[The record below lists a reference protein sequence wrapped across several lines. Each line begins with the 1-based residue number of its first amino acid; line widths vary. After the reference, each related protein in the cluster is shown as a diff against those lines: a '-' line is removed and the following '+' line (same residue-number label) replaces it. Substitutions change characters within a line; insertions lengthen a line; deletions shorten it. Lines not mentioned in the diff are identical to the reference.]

1 MSDAAVGKTVPRGK
15 LAGSQLTRYAP
26 IIGLG
31 LALCAAAIVTPEFYS
46 PTNLVNV
53 LRQAAILGIVAIGQT
68 FVLLAAGIDLSVGGV
83 MGMSMI
89 IAAQVSGGADSS
101 LAAAVALALLMGV
114 VVGCANAFLV
124 VKRNVPPFV
133 ATLATFILLE
143 GARDA
148 WTRGIPSGSIPGALQ
163 FLGQRNIFFIPVP
176 ALLLLVIG
184 AVAIFVLRRATFG
197 RSLYAVGSNPRA
209 AYMSGIRVG
218 WIKCSAYVICS
229 VLAAVGGL
237 VLSGYIGYVD
247 RYLGQGFELDS
258 IAASVVGGVSLA
270 GGKGGV
276 GGALAGV
283 CLLAVVTNIVIFMN
297 LGESAQLF
305 VKGLVIIAA
314 VALQARRFLSSTAP
328 SH

>member
-1 MSDAAVGKTVPRGK
+1 MSDTTVGGALPRGDSLRAQ
-15 LAGSQLTRYAP
+15 LARRAP
-26 IIGLG
+26 VIGLAV
-31 LALCAAAIVTPEFYS
+31 ALLVAAFVTPEFYS
-46 PTNLVNV
+46 GTNLVNV

-68 FVLLAAGIDLSVGGV
+68 FVLLTGGIDLSVGGV

-89 IAAQVSGGADSS
+89 IAAQVSGGDDSS
-101 LAAAVALALLMGV
+101 LLAAVILALLMGV
-114 VVGCANAFLV
+114 VVGCVNAFLV
-124 VKRNVPPFV
+124 VLRYVPPFV

-148 WTRGIPSGSIPGALQ
+148 WTRGIPSGAIPDALQ
-163 FLGQRNIFFIPVP
+163 FLGQENIAFIPVP
-176 ALLLLVIG
+176 AMILLVVG
-184 AVAIFVLRRATFG
+184 AAGIFALRRTTYG
-197 RSLYAVGSNPRA
+197 RSLYAVGSNSRA
-209 AYMSGIRVG
+209 AYMSGIRVRLQ
-218 WIKCSAYVICS
+218 KSSAYVICS
-229 VLAAVGGL
+229 VLAAVAGL

-283 CLLAVVTNIVIFMN
+283 GLLAVLTNIVIFLN

-305 VKGLVIIAA
+305 VKGAVIIAA
-314 VALQARRFLSSTAP
+314 VALQAKRLLTTAP
-328 SH
+328 ATA

>member
-1 MSDAAVGKTVPRGK
+1 M
-15 LAGSQLTRYAP
+15 
-26 IIGLG
+26 
-31 LALCAAAIVTPEFYS
+31 ALAAAAMATPEFYS
-46 PTNLVNV
+46 ITNLVNV
-53 LRQAAILGIVAIGQT
+53 LRQASILGIVAIGQT

-89 IAAQVSGGADSS
+89 IAAQVSGGDDSS
-101 LAAAVALALLMGV
+101 LVAAVALALLMGV
-114 VVGCANAFLV
+114 AVGCVNSFLV

-148 WTRGIPSGSIPGALQ
+148 WTRGIPSGAIPGALQ
-163 FLGQRNIFFIPVP
+163 FLGQRNIFFVPVP
-176 ALLLLVIG
+176 ALILLVIG
-184 AVAIFVLRRATFG
+184 ASGIFTLRRTAFG

-218 WIKCSAYVICS
+218 LMKYSAYVACS
-229 VLAAVGGL
+229 VLAAMGGL

-276 GGALAGV
+276 GGALAGAA
-283 CLLAVVTNIVIFMN
+283 LLAVVTNIVIFLN

-305 VKGLVIIAA
+305 VKGVVIIAA
-314 VALQARRFLSSTAP
+314 VALQARRVLTPAAP
-328 SH
+328 IHQGRAAT

>member
-1 MSDAAVGKTVPRGK
+1 VSDTTVGALQRRDSLRVQV
-15 LAGSQLTRYAP
+15 ARYAP
-26 IIGLG
+26 VIGLAI
-31 LALCAAAIVTPEFYS
+31 ALLAAAFVTPEFYS
-46 PTNLVNV
+46 GTNLVNV

-68 FVLLAAGIDLSVGGV
+68 FVLLTGGIDLSVGGV

-89 IAAQVSGGADSS
+89 IAAQVSGGDDSS
-101 LAAAVALALLMGV
+101 LLPAVVLALLMGV
-114 VVGCANAFLV
+114 VVGCVNAFLIV
-124 VKRNVPPFV
+124 SRYVPPFV

-148 WTRGIPSGSIPGALQ
+148 WTRGIPSGAIPDALQ
-163 FLGQRNIFFIPVP
+163 FLGQKNIAFIPVP
-176 ALLLLVIG
+176 AMILLVVG
-184 AVAIFVLRRATFG
+184 AASIFALRRTTYG
-197 RSLYAVGSNPRA
+197 RSLYAVGSNSRT
-209 AYMSGIRVG
+209 AYMSGIRVRLH
-218 WIKCSAYVICS
+218 KSSAYVICS
-229 VLAAVGGL
+229 VLAAVAGL

-283 CLLAVVTNIVIFMN
+283 GLLAVLTNIVIFMN

-305 VKGLVIIAA
+305 VKGAVIIAA
-314 VALQARRFLSSTAP
+314 VALQAKRLLTTAP
-328 SH
+328 ANA

>member
-1 MSDAAVGKTVPRGK
+1 MSETTVSRALPGRDS
-15 LAGSQLTRYAP
+15 LRTQVARYAP

-31 LALCAAAIVTPEFYS
+31 IALIAAALVTPEFYS
-46 PTNLVNV
+46 GTNLVNV

-68 FVLLAAGIDLSVGGV
+68 FVLLTGGIDLSVGGV

-89 IAAQVSGGADSS
+89 IAAQVSGGDDSS
-101 LAAAVALALLMGV
+101 LPAAVLLALLMGV
-114 VVGCANAFLV
+114 VVGCVNAFLV
-124 VKRNVPPFV
+124 VSRYVPPFV

-148 WTRGIPSGSIPGALQ
+148 WTRGIPSGAIPNALQ
-163 FLGQRNIFFIPVP
+163 FLGQKNVAFIPVP
-176 ALLLLVIG
+176 ALILLVVG
-184 AVAIFVLRRATFG
+184 AAGIFALRRTTYG
-197 RSLYAVGSNPRA
+197 RSLYAVGANERT
-209 AYMSGIRVG
+209 AYMSGIRVRLH
-218 WIKCSAYVICS
+218 KSSAYVICS
-229 VLAAVGGL
+229 VLAAVAGL

-270 GGKGGV
+270 GGRGGV

-283 CLLAVVTNIVIFMN
+283 GLLAVLTNIVIFLN

-305 VKGLVIIAA
+305 VKGAVIIAA
-314 VALQARRFLSSTAP
+314 VALQAKRLLTTAP
-328 SH
+328 ASA

>member
-1 MSDAAVGKTVPRGK
+1 VSDTTVGGALPRGDSLRAQ
-15 LAGSQLTRYAP
+15 LARRAP
-26 IIGLG
+26 VIGLAV
-31 LALCAAAIVTPEFYS
+31 ALLVAAFVTPEFYS
-46 PTNLVNV
+46 GTNLVNV

-68 FVLLAAGIDLSVGGV
+68 FVLLTGGIDLSVGGV

-89 IAAQVSGGADSS
+89 IAAQVSGGDDSS
-101 LAAAVALALLMGV
+101 LLAAVSLALLMGV
-114 VVGCANAFLV
+114 VVGCVNAFLV
-124 VKRNVPPFV
+124 VLRYVPPFV

-148 WTRGIPSGSIPGALQ
+148 WTRGIPSGAIPDALQ
-163 FLGQRNIFFIPVP
+163 FLGQENIAFIPVP
-176 ALLLLVIG
+176 AMILLVVG
-184 AVAIFVLRRATFG
+184 AAGIFALRRTTYG
-197 RSLYAVGSNPRA
+197 RSLYAVGSNSRA
-209 AYMSGIRVG
+209 AYMSGIRVRLQ
-218 WIKCSAYVICS
+218 KSSAYVICS
-229 VLAAVGGL
+229 VLAAVAGL

-283 CLLAVVTNIVIFMN
+283 GLLAVLTNIVIFLN

-305 VKGLVIIAA
+305 VKGAVIIAA
-314 VALQARRFLSSTAP
+314 VALQAKRLLTTAP
-328 SH
+328 ATA

>member
-1 MSDAAVGKTVPRGK
+1 MSNAAVGKTIPRRK
-15 LAGSQLTRYAP
+15 LGGSQLSRYAP

-31 LALCAAAIVTPEFYS
+31 LALGAAAIATPDFYS
-46 PTNLVNV
+46 PTNLANV

-114 VVGCANAFLV
+114 VVGCVNAFLV

-148 WTRGIPSGSIPGALQ
+148 WTRGIPSGSIPSALQ
-163 FLGQRNIFFIPVP
+163 FLGQRSIIFIPVP
-176 ALLLLVIG
+176 TLLLLVIG

-283 CLLAVVTNIVIFMN
+283 CLLAVVTNIVIFLN

-314 VALQARRFLSSTAP
+314 VALQARRFLSSAAT

>member
-1 MSDAAVGKTVPRGK
+1 VSDTTVGGALPRGDSLRAQ
-15 LAGSQLTRYAP
+15 LARRAP
-26 IIGLG
+26 VIGLAV
-31 LALCAAAIVTPEFYS
+31 ALLVAAFVTPEFYS
-46 PTNLVNV
+46 GTNLVNV

-68 FVLLAAGIDLSVGGV
+68 CVLLTGGIDLSVGGV

-89 IAAQVSGGADSS
+89 IAAQVSGGDDSS
-101 LAAAVALALLMGV
+101 LLAAVSLALLMGV
-114 VVGCANAFLV
+114 VVGCVNAFLV
-124 VKRNVPPFV
+124 VLRYVPPFV

-148 WTRGIPSGSIPGALQ
+148 WTRGIPSGAIPDALQ
-163 FLGQRNIFFIPVP
+163 FLGQENIAFIPVP
-176 ALLLLVIG
+176 AMILLVVG
-184 AVAIFVLRRATFG
+184 AAGIFALRRTTYG
-197 RSLYAVGSNPRA
+197 RSLYAVGSNSRA
-209 AYMSGIRVG
+209 AYMSGIRVRLQ
-218 WIKCSAYVICS
+218 KSSAYVICS
-229 VLAAVGGL
+229 VLAAVAGL

-283 CLLAVVTNIVIFMN
+283 GLLAVLTNIVIFLN

-305 VKGLVIIAA
+305 VKGAVIIAA
-314 VALQARRFLSSTAP
+314 VALQAKRLLTTAP
-328 SH
+328 ATA

>member
-1 MSDAAVGKTVPRGK
+1 MSDTAVGRALPGGGALRAQ
-15 LAGSQLTRYAP
+15 LARYAP
-26 IIGLG
+26 IIGLAV
-31 LALCAAAIVTPEFYS
+31 ALVAAAFVTPEFYS
-46 PTNLVNV
+46 GTNLVNV

-68 FVLLAAGIDLSVGGV
+68 FVLLTAGIDLSVGGV

-89 IAAQVSGGADSS
+89 IAAQVSGGDDSS
-101 LAAAVALALLMGV
+101 LLVAVLLALLMGV
-114 VVGCANAFLV
+114 FVGVVNAFLV
-124 VKRNVPPFV
+124 VSRNVPPFV

-148 WTRGIPSGSIPGALQ
+148 WTRGIPSGAIPNALQ
-163 FLGQRNIFFIPVP
+163 FLGQENLAFIPVP
-176 ALLLLVIG
+176 ALILLIVG
-184 AVAIFVLRRATFG
+184 AAGIFALRRTTYG
-197 RSLYAVGSNPRA
+197 RSLYAVGANPRA
-209 AYMSGIRVG
+209 AYMSGIRVRLH
-218 WIKCSAYVICS
+218 KSSAYVICS
-229 VLAAVGGL
+229 MLAAVAGL

-283 CLLAVVTNIVIFMN
+283 GLLAVLTNIVIFLN

-305 VKGLVIIAA
+305 VKDAVIIAA
-314 VALQARRFLSSTAP
+314 VALQAKRLLTTAP
-328 SH
+328 ASA

>member
-1 MSDAAVGKTVPRGK
+1 MSNTAVGKAIPGGK
-15 LAGSQLTRYAP
+15 VTGSQLSRYAP
-26 IIGLG
+26 IIGLA
-31 LALCAAAIVTPEFYS
+31 LALGAAAIVTPEFYS

-89 IAAQVSGGADSS
+89 IAAQVSGGDDSS
-101 LAAAVALALLMGV
+101 LVGAVALALLMGV
-114 VVGCANAFLV
+114 VVGCVNALLV

-163 FLGQRNIFFIPVP
+163 FFGQENIFFIPVP
-176 ALLLLVIG
+176 ALLLFVIG
-184 AVAIFVLRRATFG
+184 GASIFVLRRSTFG

-209 AYMSGIRVG
+209 AYMSGVRVG
-218 WIKCSAYVICS
+218 LIKYSAYVICS

-237 VLSGYIGYVD
+237 ILSGYIGYVD

-258 IAASVVGGVSLA
+258 IAASVVGGVALA

-283 CLLAVVTNIVIFMN
+283 GLLAVMTNIVIFLN
-297 LGESAQLF
+297 FGESAQLF

-314 VALQARRFLSSTAP
+314 VALQARRFLTPATT

>member
-1 MSDAAVGKTVPRGK
+1 MSNAAVGNAIPRRK
-15 LAGSQLTRYAP
+15 ATGSHLSRYAP
-26 IIGLG
+26 LIGLAV
-31 LALCAAAIVTPEFYS
+31 ALVAAAIVTPEFYS

-53 LRQAAILGIVAIGQT
+53 LRQAAILGLVAIGQT

-89 IAAQVSGGADSS
+89 IAAQVSGGNDSS
-101 LAAAVALALLMGV
+101 LAAAVVLALLMGV
-114 VVGCANAFLV
+114 TVGCVNAFLV

-163 FLGQRNIFFIPVP
+163 FLGQENVFFVPVP
-176 ALLLLVIG
+176 ALLLLVFG
-184 AVAIFVLRRATFG
+184 AASIFVLRRTTFG
-197 RSLYAVGSNPRA
+197 RSLYAVGSNPLA
-209 AYMSGIRVG
+209 AYMSGLRVG
-218 WIKCSAYVICS
+218 LIKCAAYVICS

-283 CLLAVVTNIVIFMN
+283 GLLTVVTNIVIFLN

-314 VALQARRFLSSTAP
+314 VALQARRFLTPPSP

>member
-1 MSDAAVGKTVPRGK
+1 MSETTVSRALPGRDS
-15 LAGSQLTRYAP
+15 LRAQVARYAP

-31 LALCAAAIVTPEFYS
+31 IALIAAALVTPEFYS
-46 PTNLVNV
+46 GTNLVNV

-68 FVLLAAGIDLSVGGV
+68 FVLLTGGIDLSVGGV

-89 IAAQVSGGADSS
+89 IAAQVSGGDDSS
-101 LAAAVALALLMGV
+101 LPAAVLLALLMGV
-114 VVGCANAFLV
+114 VVGCVNAFLV
-124 VKRNVPPFV
+124 VSRYVPPFV

-148 WTRGIPSGSIPGALQ
+148 WTRGIPSGAIPNALQ
-163 FLGQRNIFFIPVP
+163 FLGQKNVAFIPVP
-176 ALLLLVIG
+176 ALILLVVG
-184 AVAIFVLRRATFG
+184 AAGIFALRRTTYG
-197 RSLYAVGSNPRA
+197 RSLYAVGANERT
-209 AYMSGIRVG
+209 AYMSGIRVRLH
-218 WIKCSAYVICS
+218 KSSAYVICS
-229 VLAAVGGL
+229 VLAAVAGL

-270 GGKGGV
+270 GGRGGV

-283 CLLAVVTNIVIFMN
+283 GLLAVLTNIVIFLN

-305 VKGLVIIAA
+305 VKGAVIIAA
-314 VALQARRFLSSTAP
+314 VALQAKRLLTTAP
-328 SH
+328 ASA

>member
-1 MSDAAVGKTVPRGK
+1 VSDTTVGGALPRGDSLRAQ
-15 LAGSQLTRYAP
+15 LARRAP
-26 IIGLG
+26 VIGLAV
-31 LALCAAAIVTPEFYS
+31 ALLVAAFVTPEFYS
-46 PTNLVNV
+46 GTNLVNV

-68 FVLLAAGIDLSVGGV
+68 FVLLTGGIDLSVGGV

-89 IAAQVSGGADSS
+89 IAAQVSGGDDSS
-101 LAAAVALALLMGV
+101 LLAAVILALLMGV
-114 VVGCANAFLV
+114 VVGCVNAFLV
-124 VKRNVPPFV
+124 VLRYVPPFV

-148 WTRGIPSGSIPGALQ
+148 WTRGIPSGAIPDALQ
-163 FLGQRNIFFIPVP
+163 FLGQENIAFIPVP
-176 ALLLLVIG
+176 AMILLVVG
-184 AVAIFVLRRATFG
+184 AAGIFALRRTTYG
-197 RSLYAVGSNPRA
+197 RSLYAVGSNSRA
-209 AYMSGIRVG
+209 AYMSGIRVRLQ
-218 WIKCSAYVICS
+218 KSSAYVICS
-229 VLAAVGGL
+229 VLAAVAGL

-283 CLLAVVTNIVIFMN
+283 GLLAVLTNIVIFLN

-305 VKGLVIIAA
+305 VKGAVIIAA
-314 VALQARRFLSSTAP
+314 VALQAKRLLTTAP
-328 SH
+328 ATA

>member
-1 MSDAAVGKTVPRGK
+1 VSDTTVGGALPRGDSLRAQ
-15 LAGSQLTRYAP
+15 LARRAP
-26 IIGLG
+26 VIGLAV
-31 LALCAAAIVTPEFYS
+31 ALLVAAFVTPEFYS
-46 PTNLVNV
+46 GTNLVNV

-68 FVLLAAGIDLSVGGV
+68 FVLLTGGIDLSVGGV

-89 IAAQVSGGADSS
+89 IAAQVSGGDDSS
-101 LAAAVALALLMGV
+101 LLTAVSLALLMGV
-114 VVGCANAFLV
+114 VVGCVNAFLV
-124 VKRNVPPFV
+124 VLRYVPPFV

-148 WTRGIPSGSIPGALQ
+148 WTRGIPSGAIPDALQ
-163 FLGQRNIFFIPVP
+163 FLGQENIAFIPVP
-176 ALLLLVIG
+176 AMILLVVG
-184 AVAIFVLRRATFG
+184 AAGIFALRRTTYG
-197 RSLYAVGSNPRA
+197 RSLYAVGSNSRA
-209 AYMSGIRVG
+209 AYMSGIRVRLQ
-218 WIKCSAYVICS
+218 KSSAYVICS
-229 VLAAVGGL
+229 VLAAVAGL

-283 CLLAVVTNIVIFMN
+283 GLLAVLTNIVIFLN

-305 VKGLVIIAA
+305 VKGAVIIAA
-314 VALQARRFLSSTAP
+314 VALQAKRLLTTAP
-328 SH
+328 ATA

>member
-1 MSDAAVGKTVPRGK
+1 MSDTTVGGALPRGDSLRAQ
-15 LAGSQLTRYAP
+15 LARHAP
-26 IIGLG
+26 VIGLAV
-31 LALCAAAIVTPEFYS
+31 ALLIAAFLTPEFYS
-46 PTNLVNV
+46 GTNLVNV

-68 FVLLAAGIDLSVGGV
+68 FVLLTGGIDLSVGGV

-89 IAAQVSGGADSS
+89 IAAQVSGGDDSS
-101 LAAAVALALLMGV
+101 LLAAVILALLMGV
-114 VVGCANAFLV
+114 VVGCVNAFLV
-124 VKRNVPPFV
+124 VLRYVPPFV

-148 WTRGIPSGSIPGALQ
+148 WTRGIPSGAIPDALQ
-163 FLGQRNIFFIPVP
+163 FLGQENIAFIPVP
-176 ALLLLVIG
+176 AIILLVVG
-184 AVAIFVLRRATFG
+184 AAGIFALRRTTYG
-197 RSLYAVGSNPRA
+197 RSLYAVGSNSRA
-209 AYMSGIRVG
+209 AHMSGIRVRLHRS
-218 WIKCSAYVICS
+218 SAYVICS
-229 VLAAVGGL
+229 VLAAVAGL

-283 CLLAVVTNIVIFMN
+283 GLLAVLTNIVIFLD

-305 VKGLVIIAA
+305 VKGAVIIAA
-314 VALQARRFLSSTAP
+314 VALQAKRLLTTAP
-328 SH
+328 ATA

>member
-1 MSDAAVGKTVPRGK
+1 MDRVAPKGRSLASVLGKFAPVIALVVALVVAAAV
-15 LAGSQLTRYAP
+15 
-26 IIGLG
+26 
-31 LALCAAAIVTPEFYS
+31 TPQFYS

-68 FVLLAAGIDLSVGGV
+68 FVLLTAGIDLSVGGV

-89 IAAQVSGGADSS
+89 IAAQISGGDNSA
-101 LAAAVALALLMGV
+101 LLPAVVLALL
-114 VVGCANAFLV
+114 VGLLVGAVNAFLV
-124 VKRNVPPFV
+124 VSRKVPPFV

-148 WTRGIPSGSIPGALQ
+148 WTQGIPSGSLPSALQ
-163 FLGQRNIFFIPVP
+163 VLGQRNLAFIPIP
-176 ALLLLVIG
+176 AIILAVVG
-184 AVAIFVLRRATFG
+184 ALGFFVLRRTTYG
-197 RSLYAVGSNPRA
+197 RSLYALGSNPRA
-209 AYMSGIRVG
+209 AYMSGLRVRLLTA
-218 WIKCSAYVICS
+218 SAYIICS
-229 VLAAVGGL
+229 VLAIIGGL

-283 CLLAVVTNIVIFMN
+283 LLLAVLTNIVIF
-297 LGESAQLF
+297 LDLEEPAQLM
-305 VKGLVIIAA
+305 VKGAVIIAA
-314 VALQARRFLSSTAP
+314 VAVQARRVLMTEPAGT
-328 SH
+328 